1 MPAIGLG
8 AAIQPDI
15 KINGE
20 MEGFISVCVDYVFY
34 VKDITWEGQAPLF
47 NHLDDDSTQAR
58 TSLFC

>member
-20 MEGFISVCVDYVFY
+20 MEGLISVCVDYVFY
-34 VKDITWEGQAPLF
+34 VKDIQPPTKNAGELSCP
-47 NHLDDDSTQAR
+47 
-58 TSLFC
+58 